1 MDVPYAEFSDP
12 QSLNLY
18 SYVRNIPTVKVDPD
32 GHWPTL
38 LAPIVPVAEE
48 VGKDVVIVIGAEP
61 VILIVTAAKTASFI
75 QEMVNPQSVGE
86 SDADE
91 SAAINQSSKERA
103 AQNGGV
109 DPQQA
114 PEPAAAA
121 AGGNKKGGGR
131 NAQKQNQDRQQS
143 AKDKLSQ
150 VKKERDGTQEQSQQD
165 RAG

>member
-1 MDVPYAEFSDP
+1 MA
-12 QSLNLY
+12 
-18 SYVRNIPTVKVDPD
+18 
-32 GHWPTL
+32 
-38 LAPIVPVAEE
+38 
-48 VGKDVVIVIGAEP
+48 
-61 VILIVTAAKTASFI
+61 
-75 QEMVNPQSVGE
+75 
-86 SDADE
+86 
-91 SAAINQSSKERA
+91 
-103 AQNGGV
+103 GV

-114 PEPAAAA
+114 PEPGAAA